1 MDPITANIS
10 ALSGNPTL
18 SDPATGQAKS
28 GPSKFDQVL
37 SKLGATPDAN
47 AVDSGSP
54 TQAISGPQPIQ
65 KAEPARVGPAQQ
77 APNSISSLSATL
89 ATSREQLNQLQDRV
103 QAAAKSSSMG
113 ALGNRLIAVEDQYKQ
128 LDSLLRGVGS
138 SGDPQK
144 LLQLQ
149 ESIYRLNENI
159 GIVAKIVDQVTAGIK
174 SIQQIQ
180 I

>member
-54 TQAISGPQPIQ
+54 TKAISEPQAIP
-65 KAEPARVGPAQQ
+65 KTELARLR
-77 APNSISSLSATL
+77 PNSISSLSATL
-89 ATSREQLNQLQDRV
+89 ATNREQLNQLQDRV